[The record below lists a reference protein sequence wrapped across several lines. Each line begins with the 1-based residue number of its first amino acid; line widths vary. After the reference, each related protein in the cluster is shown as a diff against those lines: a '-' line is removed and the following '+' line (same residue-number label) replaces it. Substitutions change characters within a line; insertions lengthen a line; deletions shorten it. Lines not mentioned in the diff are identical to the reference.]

1 MRRAATPV
9 GTSDRIA
16 LIRMISVMHAV
27 VLRDIR
33 SRYFNHGL
41 GFLMGPIMPVAHML
55 ILLLIYSFTGRNAV
69 FGEDLAL
76 FFATGLVPAL
86 TFSYISRYMSIS
98 VVANKNMLAFPA
110 VKLIDIMLARS
121 FLEIIGIVLATLFI
135 GTILV
140 ATGSNVVPRSPEQ
153 ALLAMACTA
162 ALSIGVGII
171 ASVIAAIFPFFA
183 MIYSLF
189 MVVVYLS
196 SNAPIYITSFPEE
209 VIYFCSFNPVFH
221 LVEWMRSAYYLGYP
235 TQYLDKTYVMMWCI
249 LTLPIG
255 LLLERLLRPQIMN

>member
-1 MRRAATPV
+1 MRRAKATLE
-9 GTSDRIA
+9 TSDTVA
-16 LIRMISVMHAV
+16 LLRMVNVMHAV
-27 VLRDIR
+27 ALRDIR

-55 ILLLIYSFTGRNAV
+55 MLLLIYSFTGRDV
-69 FGEDLAL
+69 IFGEDLAL

-86 TFSYISRYMSIS
+86 TFTYISRYMSIS

-121 FLEIIGIVLATLFI
+121 FLEIIGIVLATLII
-135 GTILV
+135 GTILIS
-140 ATGSNVVPRSPEQ
+140 TGSDVFPRAPEQ
-153 ALLAMACTA
+153 AVLAMACTT

-183 MIYSLF
+183 MIYSLS
-189 MVVVYLS
+189 MVVVYLT
-196 SNAPIYITSFPEE
+196 SNAPIYITSFPEQI
-209 VIYFCSFNPVFH
+209 IYYCSFNPVFH

-235 TQYLDKTYVMMWCI
+235 TQYLDKTYLLMWCI
-249 LTLPIG
+249 ITVPLG
-255 LLLERLLRPQIMN
+255 LLMERLLRRQIMN